1 MIAVEPYSIDLLWI
15 LIIGF
20 IVAFILAF
28 GIGANDVANSFGTSV
43 GSKVLTL
50 RQACIL
56 ATIFEIL
63 GSILIGMK
71 NEIRCM
77 IAGIRYLGAKV
88 SDTIRKGII
97 DLSTFDNPKELMLG
111 QLSSLIGCCIW
122 LLVATFF
129 NLPVSGT
136 HSIVGATV
144 GFALVARGSSSIQ
157 WAVFGKIGA
166 SWFISPALA
175 GIISISAFLV
185 IRKFILQQEDHLRI
199 GLAWL
204 PFFYGAT
211 IMINAFSIIHS
222 APPMLHF
229 HKIQLWENAII
240 TVTIGVLVGL
250 FIMIVVKP
258 RLKRSIEET
267 LKKKRELGSRDEKP
281 QLTKT
286 EGRFETYTVTRLEN
300 VNTSDKE
307 TQIDHISMLK
317 EYDLI
322 RYQQQHPD
330 QFRPYVEMPRIRKD
344 SETLSNSGFSTVSRG
359 RRENERIRYD
369 PVATD
374 NVSVATHRANPASSI
389 IREKTKIYRLP
400 QYSNTNTAPAAS
412 VLSENKSLLL
422 ASDDDNI
429 STISGN
435 QASSNEDL
443 DEVEDKMPEIS
454 TKKKKIDTTNDS
466 LEIATIFKYLQ
477 ILTAIFGAFAHG
489 GNDVSNAIGPL
500 IGLWLV
506 YVDGVIAAKSTTPL
520 WVLFFGG
527 LGISVGLWVWGRRV
541 IRTIG
546 EDLTKITPSSGFI
559 IEISTAF
566 TVLFA
571 SNFSIPISTTHCKV
585 GSVVAIGRVR
595 SKQSVDWSLFRN
607 IIVAWI
613 VTVPVTGGIAAG
625 VMALLRHFA
634 L

>member
-1 MIAVEPYSIDLLWI
+1 MIVVEPYSIDLLWI

-28 GIGANDVANSFGTSV
+28 GIGANDVANSF
-43 GSKVLTL
+43 
-50 RQACIL
+50 

-63 GSILIGMK
+63 GSILI
-71 NEIRCM
+71 
-77 IAGIRYLGAKV
+77 GAKV

-204 PFFYGAT
+204 PFFYSAT

-229 HKIQLWENAII
+229 HKIKLWGNVII
-240 TVTIGVLVGL
+240 TVSIGVLVGL

-330 QFRPYVEMPRIRKD
+330 QFRPYVEMQRIRKD

-359 RRENERIRYD
+359 RRENERVRYD

-374 NVSVATHRANPASSI
+374 NVNVATHRANPAPSI

-400 QYSNTNTAPAAS
+400 QYSNTNSAPAAS

-422 ASDDDNI
+422 ASDDDNV
-429 STISGN
+429 STLSGN

-506 YVDGVIAAKSTTPL
+506 YVDGVIAAKSATPL